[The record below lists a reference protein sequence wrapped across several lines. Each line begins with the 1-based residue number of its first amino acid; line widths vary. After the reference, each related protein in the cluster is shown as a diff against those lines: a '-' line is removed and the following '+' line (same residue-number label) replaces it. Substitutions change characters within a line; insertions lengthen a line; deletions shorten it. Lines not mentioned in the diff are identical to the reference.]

1 MSNFDTVFSTAPKWV
16 NVDAIDATDVINSA
30 YKNAEL
36 QNKAF
41 KQLTEAGADVFKYA
55 QQHKLNEVEKEINAM
70 NLDQFQT
77 TDKAA
82 LIDDL
87 ITKYGTDI
95 GGFDAANINSIN
107 KYVDGRNTTLIKDA
121 VDAIDYDS
129 KSRKNITEA
138 MQFDA
143 DNIAGEIHDL
153 TKTAS
158 LLPDG
163 HPDKDKAYQQIETL
177 TGQFITKYPGGSTFL
192 NSSLR
197 SITNADK
204 KAKTEELKLDN
215 AHADEA
221 VKAYGPAYTSYLTQ
235 LSNINAKEAKAN
247 KLEDSEAKK
256 QALADI
262 AFAKAALTAHYGSE
276 VIESLKNPLILARL
290 EQVAHNDFHSKR
302 MNEVEYKAATSAIE
316 NAKKELELK
325 KYSIDKAAQT
335 ASEGHAVQLASIN
348 ARGDGSGDSPSAVKA
363 RKETNLNRIID
374 MGVDKKL
381 AAGFIGD
388 DGEFSPVKTLA
399 TVIAHAN
406 GLKTNEDNLFNTTYD
421 ETYSHW
427 LNTKAIQ
434 MAKQMRVSEKAFN
447 AYKEVVAELGVPEI
461 MKRAIIEAGI
471 SGRLDK
477 YYTGNGSG
485 PFDSNAVFRNEFRS
499 NIRQVLEDGKM
510 LKTIENE
517 VKNNAYHR
525 NAQEFQKI
533 LNAIEVAYPTGM
545 NGFIQDNAK
554 TLINNMPFLYYI
566 EPEYREMVKKAAS
579 ITSKEKQPSPT
590 NHMSRNANNTLG
602 VLQQPTAFPTP
613 SNTSPLTGLPKPPP
627 TQKQADKPKDIGKQS
642 TQQKQQSKSNDKG
655 KNQSKT
661 PTATA
666 PKTPVGWERSVENGK
681 ESLDK
686 ALKYF
691 NIR

>member
-1 MSNFDTVFSTAPKWV
+1 MSNFDTVFSTAPKWT
-16 NVDAIDATDVINSA
+16 NVEAIDATDVINSA

-41 KQLTEAGADVFKYA
+41 DKLASAGADVFTYA

-70 NLDQFQT
+70 TLDQFQT

-107 KYVDGRNTTLIKDA
+107 KYVDGRDTTLIKDELDTFDHA
-121 VDAIDYDS
+121 S

-138 MQFDA
+138 MKFDA
-143 DNIAGEIHDL
+143 DNIANLIHDL

-163 HPDKDKAYQQIETL
+163 HTDKDKIDQQIENL
-177 TGQFITKYPGGSTFL
+177 RRKFITKYPYG
-192 NSSLR
+192 NNAINR
-197 SITNADK
+197 AIQSIINDDK
-204 KAKTEELKLDN
+204 KAKTEEMQLDN
-215 AHADEA
+215 AFADEA
-221 VKAYGPAYTSYLTQ
+221 IKLYAPIYISYLSQ
-235 LSNINAKEAKAN
+235 SDAIKAKEAEAN

-290 EQVAHNDFHSKR
+290 EQVAYNDFHSKR
-302 MNEVEYKAATSAIE
+302 MNDVEYKAATSAIE
-316 NAKKELELK
+316 NAKKELDIK
-325 KYSIDKAAQT
+325 KYGIDVSAQT
-335 ASEGHAVQLASIN
+335 ASEGHAVQLAGIE
-348 ARGDGSGDSPSAVKA
+348 AKGDGSGSSSSEVKA
-363 RKETNLNRIID
+363 RKETNLNRIIG

-388 DGEFSPVKTLA
+388 DGEFSPAKTLA

-406 GLKTNEDNLFNTTYD
+406 GLKTNEDNLFNTAYD

-499 NIRQVLEDGKM
+499 NIRYILQEKKM
-510 LKTIENE
+510 LETLEKE
-517 VKNNAYHR
+517 VKDNAYHR

-566 EPEYREMVKKAAS
+566 GPEYREMVKKAAS

-590 NHMSRNANNTLG
+590 NHMSRNAGNTLG

-642 TQQKQQSKSNDKG
+642 TQQKQQSKSNDKE

-661 PTATA
+661 PTSTA

-686 ALKYF
+686 VLKYF
-691 NIR
+691 NLR